1 MTKMNANPYEDPDK
15 KQYHLVRLVS
25 SMVLMLIGIVFYF
38 GFSEKVDTQLKYYFV
53 MFLSASVIVLS
64 SIGVYYHLKRY
75 IELLRNT

>member
-1 MTKMNANPYEDPDK
+1 MKDNPCEDPDK

-25 SMVLMLIGIVFYF
+25 SMVLVLIGVVFYF

-53 MFLSASVIVLS
+53 KFFSASAVVLS

-75 IELLRNT
+75 IELLKNT